1 VSSGRGVHEALAGSK
16 ECAARGVAVGVID
29 MPSIDESC
37 LLRLCDSGKLIVFA
51 EQNNGYLWQH
61 AIRTAAR
68 HGKHFARILAL
79 NALTQEGRTQYI
91 HSGTYEQL
99 LDAFSLSPAKLAA
112 RILEAVQ

>member
-1 VSSGRGVHEALAGSK
+1 VHEALAASR
-16 ECAARGVAVGVID
+16 ECEARGVKAGVID

-68 HGKHFARILAL
+68 HGKHFGRILAL
-79 NALTQEGRTQYI
+79 NSLAPDGRAQYI

-112 RILEAVQ
+112 KILETVQ